1 MGRKSLES
9 DEIAIGSVR
18 TFLGELESLP
28 HDSDHEYFY
37 RGHSSKNYKLV
48 PSVYRN
54 PGWISNEHK
63 MYRELVMRCPDDFHE
78 LETTF
83 QKLVKMQHY
92 ALPTRLLDITGNPL
106 ISLLF
111 ACKEEK
117 EKDENTGKEKLAD
130 GEVVIFRIPK
140 KEIKYFD
147 SDTVSVIANIS
158 KQPYEFKFSVKQGE
172 TPEEF
177 SEQDAIKLLVH
188 DIRQEKSL
196 FEPKINPEHLR
207 SVICV
212 KPLLDNPRI
221 MRQDGA
227 FFLFGVNNKKQ
238 EPSHVPDSYIH
249 KPNGMRLVVRASEKK
264 KMREQLEALGVSEGK
279 IYPEIDSV
287 ASYVKDSFESKAN
300 KKIQRTRKTRR

>member
-1 MGRKSLES
+1 MRRKSLET
-9 DEIAIGSVR
+9 DETAIGSIR
-18 TFLGELESLP
+18 TLLGELESLTQ
-28 HDSDHEYFY
+28 DSDYEYYY
-37 RGHSSKNYKLV
+37 RGHANKKYELT

-54 PGWISNEHK
+54 SGWISNEHK
-63 MYRELVMRCPDDFHE
+63 MFRELVLRCPDDFHE

-106 ISLLF
+106 IALLF
-111 ACKEEK
+111 ACKDEK
-117 EKDENTGKEKLAD
+117 EKDESTRKGKLED

-158 KQPYEFKFSVKQGE
+158 KQPYEFKFSVKQDE

-177 SEQDAIKLLVH
+177 SKQEAVKLLVH

-196 FEPKINPEHLR
+196 FEPKIKSEHLK

-227 FFLFGVNNKKQ
+227 FFLFGVNYKKS
-238 EPSHVPDSYIH
+238 EPSRVPDSYIH
-249 KPNGMRLVVRASEKK
+249 KPNDKKLLVRSSEKK
-264 KMREQLEALGVSEGK
+264 KMREQLEALGISEGK

-287 ASYVKDSFESKAN
+287 ASYVKGSFEAKAKEDLN
-300 KKIQRTRKTRR
+300 KPTF